1 MVESPLIEN
10 KKGSGAQKFIK
21 ESAAEL
27 KKVVWPTKQQVVKLT
42 LIVLGISL
50 ITGAL
55 IGGLDYLFT
64 QLIGQIV
71 K

>member
-1 MVESPLIEN
+1 MVKSASEKSTSP
-10 KKGSGAQKFIK
+10 QQFVK
-21 ESAAEL
+21 ESLAEL
-27 KKVVWPTKQQVVKLT
+27 KKVVWPTKQQAVKLT
-42 LIVLGISL
+42 LIVVGVSL

-64 QLIGQIV
+64 QVVGWII

>member
-1 MVESPLIEN
+1 MVKSASEKSTSP
-10 KKGSGAQKFIK
+10 QQFVK
-21 ESAAEL
+21 ESIAEL

-42 LIVLGISL
+42 LIVVGVSL
-50 ITGAL
+50 LVGAF

-64 QLIGQIV
+64 QMAGLIV

>member
-1 MVESPLIEN
+1 MVKSASEKSTSP
-10 KKGSGAQKFIK
+10 QQFVK
-21 ESAAEL
+21 ESIAEL

-42 LIVLGISL
+42 LIVVGVSL
-50 ITGAL
+50 LVGAF

-64 QLIGQIV
+64 QLAGLIV

>member
-1 MVESPLIEN
+1 MVKSASEKSTSPQQFVQEAIT
-10 KKGSGAQKFIK
+10 
-21 ESAAEL
+21 EL

-42 LIVLGISL
+42 LIVVGVSL
-50 ITGAL
+50 LVGAF

-64 QLIGQIV
+64 QMAGLIV

>member
-1 MVESPLIEN
+1 MVKSASEKSTSPQQFVQEAIV
-10 KKGSGAQKFIK
+10 
-21 ESAAEL
+21 EL

-42 LIVLGISL
+42 LIVVGVSL
-50 ITGAL
+50 LVGAF

-64 QLIGQIV
+64 QMAGLIV